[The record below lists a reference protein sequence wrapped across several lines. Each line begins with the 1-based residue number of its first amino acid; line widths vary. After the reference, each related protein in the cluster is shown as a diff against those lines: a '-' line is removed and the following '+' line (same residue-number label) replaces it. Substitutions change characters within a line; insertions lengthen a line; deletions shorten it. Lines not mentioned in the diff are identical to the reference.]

1 VAQEINDTMDIYA
14 QLKKQKA
21 EGLKAIEELNEQY
34 LPLVTVAE
42 KEKEKLQK
50 VLNGKL
56 KQLHKEQ
63 NKKITE
69 AKEIKDVTIKAFFQ
83 KECTTLEKKQKSIE
97 TNLARSTKEIEKL
110 IVDRDRINASLV
122 EKKKKKLSQIAGWE
136 KEIKSWHRDLKRGH
150 ALQQRLDILE
160 DKKSEWESL
169 LEKERIKSE
178 EQNKVL
184 EKNISRKQSNSYLLF
199 LQDGFV
205 RLKKDVD
212 PVAAAQALADE
223 SIALDREEIIKVNIA
238 FERIEKRYQNF
249 MTRYRTNSN
258 KILTKLKPYGGR
270 KKTITA
276 KIVSAEKKIATAK
289 KIIQNLKDKL
299 DQKNSLLSKKE
310 VEFLQLNE
318 NTKYKLNNIQLEI
331 DQISIKEAR

>member
-1 VAQEINDTMDIYA
+1 MCLYNTCRI
-14 QLKKQKA
+14 KWRCRK
-21 EGLKAIEELNEQY
+21 
-34 LPLVTVAE
+34 
-42 KEKEKLQK
+42 
-50 VLNGKL
+50 
-56 KQLHKEQ
+56 Q

-69 AKEIKDVTIKAFFQ
+69 AKEIKDVTIKAFFK
-83 KECTTLEKKQKSIE
+83 KERTILTKKQKSIE
-97 TNLARSTKEIEKL
+97 TNLAKSTKEIEKL
-110 IVDRDRINASLV
+110 IVDRDRINSSLA
-122 EKKKKKLSQIAGWE
+122 EKKKKKLSKISGWE
-136 KEIKSWHRDLKRGH
+136 KDIKSWYRDLKRGH

-169 LEKERIKSE
+169 LEKERNKSE

-184 EKNISRKQSNSYLLF
+184 EKNILRKQSNSYLLF

-212 PVAAAQALADE
+212 PVAAAQSLADE
-223 SIALDREEIIKVNIA
+223 SIALDREEIVKVNLA
-238 FERIEKRYQNF
+238 LELIEKRYQTF
-249 MTRYRTNSN
+249 MNRYRAKSK
-258 KILTKLKPYGGR
+258 KILAKLKPHGGR

-276 KIVSAEKKIATAK
+276 KIVSAEKKIATAE

-318 NTKYKLNNIQLEI
+318 DTKYKLKSTKELQL
-331 DQISIKEAR
+331 KL

>member
-1 VAQEINDTMDIYA
+1 M
-14 QLKKQKA
+14 
-21 EGLKAIEELNEQY
+21 
-34 LPLVTVAE
+34 E
-42 KEKEKLQK
+42 KIIFERER
-50 VLNGKL
+50 
-56 KQLHKEQ
+56 
-63 NKKITE
+63 
-69 AKEIKDVTIKAFFQ
+69 IKM
-83 KECTTLEKKQKSIE
+83 
-97 TNLARSTKEIEKL
+97 
-110 IVDRDRINASLV
+110 SLV

-223 SIALDREEIIKVNIA
+223 SIALDREEIVEVNLV
-238 FERIEKRYQNF
+238 FERIEKRYQ
-249 MTRYRTNSN
+249 TT
-258 KILTKLKPYGGR
+258 
-270 KKTITA
+270 
-276 KIVSAEKKIATAK
+276 KIVFKGNIFTEWHQPA
-289 KIIQNLKDKL
+289 L
-299 DQKNSLLSKKE
+299 DILPLA
-310 VEFLQLNE
+310 F
-318 NTKYKLNNIQLEI
+318 T
-331 DQISIKEAR
+331 